1 MKILVLLLYIIYIN
15 IDVFSN
21 SMVNIRNFTPRLYQ
35 ETIMASCAKGNC
47 LIILPTGL
55 GKTKTAILAAAQR
68 LNSFPNS
75 KILFLTVTKP
85 LAEQIYNEVAECMD
99 IDEGNIAL
107 FTGSVAPKKREEL
120 WKNSVVTVS
129 TPQCI
134 ENDIINNRIDLENV
148 SLVIADEAHNA
159 VKDYSYTWVA
169 KQYHKKSRY
178 PRIIGLTASP
188 GSDLEKIQEVCKNLY
203 IEEIEIRTDQDP
215 DVKPYVHDIDVNW
228 TEVVLPQVFL
238 EAKKYLRS
246 FLKDRLEKLKK
257 WGILRRANLNYVNK
271 TELLGLQAQLRGRA
285 STGEKDFVV
294 WTAISVLAEI
304 MKISH
309 GLELLETQGVISL
322 YKYMERLNKDSSS
335 TKVKAVKNI
344 VKDLNFRS
352 AFVKVSRMYEEKVE
366 HPKLIELQKIIE
378 KEVEGS
384 DKKIIVF
391 NQYRDNAVDIVEKL
405 NAMENIKAKLFVG
418 QLKKNGTGLSQKE
431 QKAVLDDFRTGEFN
445 VLVATS
451 IAEQGLDIPQVD
463 TVIFYEP
470 IPSAIR
476 QIQRRGRTGRHG
488 EGKCIVLMTK
498 NTMDEGYRWAA
509 HNKEK
514 RMYRNLENLKGKLSL
529 LLDTREE
536 KITNY
541 VKEDKIKIFADH
553 REKGSGII
561 KELIE
566 MDVELKLES
575 FPNSDYILSSRVG
588 VEYKTAEDF
597 VQSIIDGRLLQQIKN
612 LKTNFE
618 RPLLVIEGGEDI
630 YSVRNVHAN
639 AIRGTLSAVAVDFGV
654 PILYTKD
661 TKDTASLLKI
671 IAKREQ
677 EEIGVSFNVH
687 PEKKNLSIKEQQ
699 EYVISSL
706 PGIGTGLS
714 KPMLKHFKSVKNVIN
729 AEQKE
734 LEKVEKIGK
743 KKAEKI
749 KDIVDRDYQTL
760 D

>member
-1 MKILVLLLYIIYIN
+1 
-15 IDVFSN
+15 
-21 SMVNIRNFTPRLYQ
+21 MVNIKNFAPRLYQ

-55 GKTKTAILAAAQR
+55 GKTKTAILATAQR
-68 LNSFPNS
+68 LNSFPKS

-85 LAEQIYNEVAECMD
+85 LAEQIYNEVKECLNL
-99 IDEGNIAL
+99 DENKIVL
-107 FTGSVAPKKREEL
+107 FTGSVSPKKREEL
-120 WKNSVVTVS
+120 WKNSVVIVS

-134 ENDIINNRIDLENV
+134 ENDIINNRIILDDV
-148 SLVIADEAHNA
+148 SLLIADEAHNA

-169 KQYHKKSRY
+169 KQYHKKSKY

-203 IEEIEIRTDQDP
+203 IEEIEIRTDKDP
-215 DVKPYVHDIDVNW
+215 DVRPYVHDIDVNW
-228 TEVVLPQVFL
+228 VDVELPKAFL
-238 EAKKYLRS
+238 EAKKYLQN
-246 FLKDRLEKLKK
+246 FLNDRLERLKK
-257 WGILRRANLNYVNK
+257 WGILRRTDLRYVSK
-271 TELLGLQAQLRGRA
+271 TELLALQAQLRGRA
-285 STGEKDFVV
+285 SSGEKDFVV

-309 GLELLETQGVISL
+309 GLELLETQGVIPL
-322 YKYMERLNKDSSS
+322 YKYMSKFNNDAST

-352 AFVKVSRMYEEKVE
+352 AFVKVSKLHEEKVE
-366 HPKLIELQKIIE
+366 HPKLIELQKIVE
-378 KEVEGS
+378 KEIKDS

-391 NQYRDNAVDIVEKL
+391 NQYRDNAVDVVEKL
-405 NAMENIKAKLFVG
+405 NNIENVNAKLFVG
-418 QLKKNGTGLSQKE
+418 QLKKGGTGLSQKE
-431 QKAVLDDFRTGEFN
+431 QKGVLDEFREGKFN

-451 IAEQGLDIPQVD
+451 IGEQGLDIPQVD

-488 EGKCIVLMTK
+488 EGKVIVLVTK
-498 NTMDEGYRWAA
+498 NTMDEGYRWSA
-509 HNKEK
+509 HHKEK
-514 RMYRNLENLKGKLSL
+514 RMYRNLENLKKKLTL
-529 LLDTREE
+529 FLNTKEE

-541 VKEDKIKIFADH
+541 VKSDKIKIFADF

-566 MDVELKLES
+566 MDVELKLEAL
-575 FPNSDYILSSRVG
+575 PAADYILSSRVG
-588 VEYKTAEDF
+588 VEYKTVEDF
-597 VQSIIDGRLLQQIKN
+597 IQSIIDGRLLQQIKS
-612 LKTNFE
+612 LKNNFE
-618 RPLLVIEGGEDI
+618 RPLLIIDGVEDI

-639 AIRGTLSAVAVDFGV
+639 AIRGMLAAITVSYGV
-654 PILYTKD
+654 PILYTKNF
-661 TKDTASLLKI
+661 KDTAQLLNI

-677 EEIGVSFNVH
+677 EETGKDFSLH
-687 PEKKNLSIKEQQ
+687 PQKKAMSIKEQQ
-699 EYVISSL
+699 EYIISSL
-706 PGIGTGLS
+706 PGVGSLLS
-714 KPMLKHFKSVKNVIN
+714 KPLLKHFKSVKNIIN

-749 KDIVDRDYQTL
+749 KDIVDREYQTL
-760 D
+760 E

>member
-1 MKILVLLLYIIYIN
+1 
-15 IDVFSN
+15 
-21 SMVNIRNFTPRLYQ
+21 MVNIKNFAPRLYQ

-55 GKTKTAILAAAQR
+55 GKTKTAILATAQR
-68 LNSFPNS
+68 LNSFPKS

-85 LAEQIYNEVAECMD
+85 LAEQIYNEVKECLNL
-99 IDEGNIAL
+99 DENKIVL
-107 FTGSVAPKKREEL
+107 FTGSVSPKKREEL
-120 WKNSVVTVS
+120 WKNSVVIVS

-134 ENDIINNRIDLENV
+134 ENDIINNRIILDDV
-148 SLVIADEAHNA
+148 SLLIADEAHNA

-169 KQYHKKSRY
+169 KQYHKKSKY

-203 IEEIEIRTDQDP
+203 IEEIEIRTDKDP
-215 DVKPYVHDIDVNW
+215 DVRPYVHDIDVNW
-228 TEVVLPQVFL
+228 VDVELPKAFL
-238 EAKKYLRS
+238 EAKKYLQN
-246 FLKDRLEKLKK
+246 FLNDRLEKLKK
-257 WGILRRANLNYVNK
+257 WGILRRADLRYVSK

-285 STGEKDFVV
+285 SSGEKDFVV

-309 GLELLETQGVISL
+309 GLELLETQGVIPL
-322 YKYMERLNKDSSS
+322 YKYMSKFNNDAST

-352 AFVKVSRMYEEKVE
+352 AFVKVSKLHEEKVE
-366 HPKLIELQKIIE
+366 HPKLIELQKIVE
-378 KEVEGS
+378 KEIKDS

-391 NQYRDNAVDIVEKL
+391 NQYRDNAVDVVEKL
-405 NAMENIKAKLFVG
+405 NNIENVNAKLFVG
-418 QLKKNGTGLSQKE
+418 QLKKGGTGLSQKE
-431 QKAVLDDFRTGEFN
+431 QKGVLDEFREGKFN

-451 IAEQGLDIPQVD
+451 IGEQGLDIPQVD

-488 EGKCIVLMTK
+488 EGKVIVLVTK
-498 NTMDEGYRWAA
+498 NTMDEGYRWSA
-509 HNKEK
+509 HHKEK
-514 RMYRNLENLKGKLSL
+514 RMYRNLENLKKKLTL
-529 LLDTREE
+529 FLNTKEE

-541 VKEDKIKIFADH
+541 VKSDKIKIFADF

-566 MDVELKLES
+566 MDVELKLEAL
-575 FPNSDYILSSRVG
+575 PAADYILSSRVG
-588 VEYKTAEDF
+588 VEYKTVEDF
-597 VQSIIDGRLLQQIKN
+597 IQSIIDGRLLQQIKS
-612 LKTNFE
+612 LKNNFE
-618 RPLLVIEGGEDI
+618 RPLLIIDGVEDI

-639 AIRGTLSAVAVDFGV
+639 AIRGMLAAITVSYGV
-654 PILYTKD
+654 PILYTKNF
-661 TKDTASLLKI
+661 KDTAQLLNI

-677 EEIGVSFNVH
+677 EETGKDFSLH
-687 PEKKNLSIKEQQ
+687 PQKKAMSIKEQQ
-699 EYVISSL
+699 EYIISSL
-706 PGIGTGLS
+706 PGVGSLLS
-714 KPMLKHFKSVKNVIN
+714 KPLLKHFKSVKNIIN

-749 KDIVDRDYQTL
+749 KDIVDREYQTL
-760 D
+760 E